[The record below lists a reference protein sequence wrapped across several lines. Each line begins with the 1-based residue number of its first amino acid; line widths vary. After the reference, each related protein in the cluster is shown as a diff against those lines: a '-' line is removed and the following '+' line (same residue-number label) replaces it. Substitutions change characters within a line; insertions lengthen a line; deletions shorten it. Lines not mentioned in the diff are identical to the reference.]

1 MPTSDFDPFFDLS
14 QDLLG
19 VLDSDGQFLRVGA
32 SFQRD
37 LGWGLTALNGRT
49 FSSLIHQTDVAAT
62 TAHFRDLGSDGSPRA
77 FNALVLNAGGAYSRV
92 RWHVSRPADSAHVF
106 IVGRLVD
113 ERRRSS
119 GPAHLAAQVLSEL
132 ATHISDFLWVRDAKT
147 GTILYVNDVWERM
160 TGQKVRVGEH
170 FSAFFK
176 STHPSDIEMAKDAGR
191 MAETEGG
198 YDEIVRAIDMEGA
211 TRWMRVRTFP
221 VRDANG
227 ETYRVVG
234 IAEDVTELQRA
245 EEALRN
251 STQRFRSLI
260 EHSSDLILLH
270 DASGRFTYLSP
281 SFQVMLG
288 FPVQDW
294 INRSGLD
301 LVWPDDIDTARM
313 LLGHVT
319 ETPAAP
325 TPWQLR
331 LRHADGTFRW
341 LEGTSANHLAD
352 PAIAAVVVNCRD
364 VSERKR
370 MEAQFIQAQKM
381 ESIGRLAGGVAHDFN
396 NLLTAIKGNMS
407 LALMDMQPMDPL
419 YEYLISVD
427 RAADSAASLTRQLL
441 AFSRKQIISPK
452 VINLNDVLTHVQ
464 RLLVRLIGEDV
475 HLELFVAPDLAQVRF
490 DRSQAEQVLI
500 NLAVNARDAMP
511 HGGRLTI
518 ETGNVELDE
527 HYCRLHPYVEPGSF
541 VMLAV
546 SDTGVGIRDDV
557 RAHLFEPFFTT
568 KESGSGTGLGLSMVY
583 GAVKQ
588 NGGHIEVYSEMGH
601 GATFKVFL
609 PAVHE
614 QPDVAVE
621 PFVGPRPSGV
631 ETIVLVEDEEH
642 VRTIASLMLSRQGYA
657 VHAFADGPSAIA
669 AVETMTDE
677 LHLLITDVVMPR
689 MNGQVLTQR
698 LLELRPTIRVLFTSG
713 YTANVI
719 VHHGVLNQG
728 VEFLPKPYSLERLAR
743 RVREVLDKPQP

>member
-1 MPTSDFDPFFDLS
+1 M
-14 QDLLG
+14 
-19 VLDSDGQFLRVGA
+19 
-32 SFQRD
+32 
-37 LGWGLTALNGRT
+37 
-49 FSSLIHQTDVAAT
+49 
-62 TAHFRDLGSDGSPRA
+62 RA
-77 FNALVLNAGGAYSRV
+77 
-92 RWHVSRPADSAHVF
+92 
-106 IVGRLVD
+106 
-113 ERRRSS
+113 RRSS

-191 MAETEGG
+191 RAEAEGG

-270 DASGRFTYLSP
+270 DATGRFTYLSP

-301 LVWPDDIDTARM
+301 LVWPDDLDTARL

-464 RLLVRLIGEDV
+464 RLLARLIGEDV

-527 HYCRLHPYVEPGSF
+527 DYCRLHPYVEPGSY

-631 ETIVLVEDEEH
+631 ETIVLVEDEEQ

-728 VEFLPKPYSLERLAR
+728 VEFLPKPVLARAACAPRARGARQTTAIRERTTLHTPKPGR
-743 RVREVLDKPQP
+743 RVRGEVVMAGPAKCAHPACQCMVEPKGPHGKYCSDHCRQAGDKIELRCDCQHAPCR